1 MHCPYCNFNA
11 TKVLDSRI
19 SSNDQTEI
27 KRRRL
32 CPSCNTRF
40 TTHERPELQLPRVV
54 KNNGQR
60 VAFDINKIKQGMLR
74 ALEKRPVSM
83 NQVDEKIKNITKTC
97 LAKGSKEISTESLG
111 KLAMAALRELD
122 HVAYVRF
129 ASVHLRFEDLDAFGK
144 VVDQLID

>member
-83 NQVDEKIKNITKTC
+83 NQVDEKIKT
-97 LAKGSKEISTESLG
+97 
-111 KLAMAALRELD
+111 
-122 HVAYVRF
+122 
-129 ASVHLRFEDLDAFGK
+129 
-144 VVDQLID
+144 